1 MSTAPGRIMGKP
13 SVKALRR
20 GFREELPTLR
30 PERLHRLQM
39 PPVNCEIIHVEGAA
53 CNVPLRARRPVSES
67 AFPYVP
73 WWLDSSAAKIPRS
86 LRPKKN
92 PGNRGT
98 EQPVNGK
105 FRESAK
111 GTQNYV
117 ECNPGE
123 GNPTRPVVAPKH
135 KCSTD
140 NRNKFDELH

>member
-1 MSTAPGRIMGKP
+1 MKRNPSSKRRRSSTK
-13 SVKALRR
+13 SVLRLPDLEHAKAAVLNSR
-20 GFREELPTLR
+20 
-30 PERLHRLQM
+30 
-39 PPVNCEIIHVEGAA
+39 
-53 CNVPLRARRPVSES
+53 
-67 AFPYVP
+67 
-73 WWLDSSAAKIPRS
+73 LDSSAAKIPRS

-117 ECNPGE
+117 ECDPGE
-123 GNPTRPVVAPKH
+123 RNPTRPVVAPKH